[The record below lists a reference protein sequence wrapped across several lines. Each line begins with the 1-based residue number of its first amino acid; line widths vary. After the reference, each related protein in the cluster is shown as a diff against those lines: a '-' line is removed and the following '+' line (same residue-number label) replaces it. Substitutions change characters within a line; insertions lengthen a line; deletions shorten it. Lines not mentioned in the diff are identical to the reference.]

1 MPKLQT
7 LIALDSEDRIATI
20 EAFGRIA
27 WAQWLVK
34 AVPPRMWRSQ
44 FGSGS
49 AGGSDATETRTD
61 LATIRRVRLAVSRAH
76 RNLPGD
82 AACLP
87 QALAARRMLER
98 RGIGSTL
105 YIGTMRDE
113 GGVRRFHA
121 WLKAGEEWV
130 TGVCDEDRYALMV
143 HAPSERA

>member
-7 LIALDSEDRIATI
+7 FLALDSADRIATV
-20 EAFGRIA
+20 EAIGRIA

-34 AVPPRMWRSQ
+34 AVPPRLWRSQ
-44 FGSGS
+44 FGGTARDDRKASGL
-49 AGGSDATETRTD
+49 DAD
-61 LATIRRVRLAVSRAH
+61 IATIRRVRLAVARAH

-98 RGIGSTL
+98 RGISSTL

-113 GGVRRFHA
+113 GGHRRFHA
-121 WLKAGEEWV
+121 WLKVGEEWV
-130 TGVCDEDRYALMV
+130 TGVCDERRYALMV
-143 HAPSERA
+143 HAPPKLA